1 MINQN
6 HTPLTQSDQ
15 FKKIFPW
22 LLVALFMATIALY
35 GFSAS
40 QARLLQDDYCYF
52 SILDQN
58 RFFQSQAHSYT
69 SVTTYSG
76 NRYSLSF
83 NMGLL
88 DLLGGVKI
96 YPFLPWIIILFWL
109 TGLYFFIKT
118 VLKLLDIC
126 LEAWKIVLISELI
139 ILFNLALTPNWIQ
152 IFYWSSGRVPYLTP
166 TIWIGWLFFLILC
179 PSPKTKWAHVLSLLA
194 VFLIA
199 FYIGGFSETVNFA
212 LITISMMVLLLS
224 FLAPKLKYA
233 RAMTVTATVA
243 ALVSLA
249 FLYFSPVVQM
259 RAASLYGET
268 SNLWVAL
275 LRSVRGG
282 LRFFFSIVKHRPFFL
297 LAAFVI
303 VNLLGS
309 FLFKGL
315 NLSIKTKTYL
325 KWFIISTIC
334 LLLIIIATMLPSY
347 YAESS
352 HPGDRAL
359 NVPTFFFVIYLCF
372 IIFLTQIFIKDHS
385 KARQTFVWLNI
396 FLGLALAILWM
407 LTKTAF
413 HRPPDFLTFL
423 SILGQKP
430 WIIILVLATGL
441 AIFLLRRKKPHLAL
455 SVATIILI
463 LAQLMTYSARQASI
477 LKERANL
484 WDKREQE
491 ILTQKEAGMLEIQVP
506 ALDSLVGIA
515 EIDLNPKHWVNV
527 CAARYYEVEQINT
540 VEPVLDVIRI
550 EQP

>member
-1 MINQN
+1 M
-6 HTPLTQSDQ
+6 L
-15 FKKIFPW
+15 PW
-22 LLVALFMATIALY
+22 LIVALFMAAITLY

-52 SILDQN
+52 SILDQT

-83 NMGLL
+83 NMGLI
-88 DLLGGVKI
+88 DLFGSVKI
-96 YPFLPWIIILFWL
+96 YPVLPWIIILFWL
-109 TGLYFFIKT
+109 TGLYFFTKT
-118 VLKLLDIC
+118 VLKHLDIN
-126 LEAWKIVLISELI
+126 LEPWKIILVSEI
-139 ILFNLALTPNWIQ
+139 IVLFNLALTPNWIQ
-152 IFYWSSGRVPYLTP
+152 VFYWSSGRVPYLTP
-166 TIWIGWLFFLILC
+166 MIWLGWLFFLILY
-179 PSPKTKWAHVLSLLA
+179 PSQKAKWAFVLRILA

-212 LITISMMVLLLS
+212 LITISIMVLLLS
-224 FLAPKLKYA
+224 FLVPRLNFA
-233 RAMTVTATVA
+233 RAMTITATLA

-249 FLYFSPVVQM
+249 FLYLSPVVQL
-259 RAASLYGET
+259 RATSLYGET

-303 VNLLGS
+303 VNLIGS
-309 FLFKGL
+309 FLFKNL
-315 NLSIKTKTYL
+315 KLSIKTKTYL
-325 KWFIISTIC
+325 KWLLISTIC

-372 IIFLTQIFIKDHS
+372 ISFQTQIFIKDHS
-385 KARQTFVWLNI
+385 KAQQTFLWLNI
-396 FLGLALAILWM
+396 FLGLVTALLWM
-407 LTKTAF
+407 LTKTAL
-413 HRPPDFLTFL
+413 HRPPDVL
-423 SILGQKP
+423 SFFSTLGQKP
-430 WIIILVLATGL
+430 WIIIVALAIGL
-441 AIFLLRRKKPHLAL
+441 AIFLLRYKKPHFTL
-455 SVATIILI
+455 SMVTIILI
-463 LAQLMTYSARQASI
+463 LAQLMTYSSNQASI
-477 LKERANL
+477 LKERARL
-484 WDKREQE
+484 WDSREQE
-491 ILTQKEAGMLEIQVP
+491 ILSQKEAGRLEIQVP
-506 ALDSLVGIA
+506 AMDSLVGIA

-527 CAARYYEVEQINT
+527 CAAKYYEVEQINT
-540 VEPVLDVIRI
+540 IEPVLDVIRI

>member
-1 MINQN
+1 MINQKN
-6 HTPLTQSDQ
+6 TPLNQSDR
-15 FKKIFPW
+15 FKKMFPW
-22 LLVALFMATIALY
+22 LLVILFMAVVALY
-35 GFSAS
+35 GFSAA

-52 SILDQN
+52 SILDET

-83 NMGLL
+83 NMGLI

-109 TGLYFFIKT
+109 TGLYFFTKT
-118 VLKLLDIC
+118 ILQLFNID
-126 LEAWKIVLISELI
+126 LEPWKIVLISELI

-152 IFYWSSGRVPYLTP
+152 VFYWSSGRMPYLTP
-166 TIWIGWLFFLILC
+166 TIWIGWLFFLIFH
-179 PSPKTKWAHVLSLLA
+179 PSQKAKWAHSLSLLA

-212 LITISMMVLLLS
+212 LITISIIVLLLS

-233 RAMTVTATVA
+233 RALAITATVA
-243 ALVSLA
+243 ALLSLA

-259 RAASLYGET
+259 RATSLYGET

-282 LRFFFSIVKHRPFFL
+282 LRFFFSFVKHRPFFL

-303 VNLLGS
+303 INLLGS
-309 FLFKGL
+309 ILFKDL
-315 NLSIKTKTYL
+315 VFSIQRKTYL
-325 KWFIISTIC
+325 KGLIISTIA

-372 IIFLTQIFIKDHS
+372 ISFSTQIFTKDHS
-385 KARQTFVWLNI
+385 KARQTFLWLNI
-396 FLGLALAILWM
+396 FLGFALAILWM
-407 LTKTAF
+407 ITKTAF

-430 WIIILVLATGL
+430 WIIIIVLTIGL
-441 AIFLLRRKKPHLAL
+441 AIFLLRRKKPHLTL

-463 LAQLMTYSARQASI
+463 LAQLMTYSASQASI

-515 EIDLNPKHWVNV
+515 EINLNPKHWVNV
-527 CAARYYEVEQINT
+527 CAARYYKVQQINT